1 MGLLPWHKNSH
12 HFLLSLHGP
21 YSLTQEFTLY
31 LFLSPL
37 LSLVLWHNS
46 SHKFVI
52 SLCWVSF
59 SELKVHITFL
69 FPFSFSIFSLF
80 SNTKFHTMIFS
91 FLAEASVCDKGVHII
106 FFFPLP
112 GPRPLP
118 RPRPRLAGFLLLP
131 IHLEQ
136 YHDSSSAGSSFTPTQ
151 GLSIKDNQVI
161 IRLYKPNIP
170 TSENIKLICI
180 LCS

>member
-12 HFLLSLHGP
+12 HFLLSLHRS
-21 YSLTQEFTLY
+21 YSLSQEFTLY

-37 LSLVLWHNS
+37 LSLVLWHKS
-46 SHKFVI
+46 SHKCYFPLL
-52 SLCWVSF
+52 SLVLLVES
-59 SELKVHITFL
+59 SHH
-69 FPFSFSIFSLF
+69 FSFSIFSLF
-80 SNTKFHTMIFS
+80 SDTKFHTMIFS
-91 FLAEASVCDKGVHII
+91 FVAEASVCDKRVHII

-112 GPRPLP
+112 GPRPRP

-136 YHDSSSAGSSFTPTQ
+136 YQDSSSAGSSFTPTQ

-161 IRLYKPNIP
+161 IRLYKPNIR

>member
-31 LFLSPL
+31 LCLSPL

-59 SELKVHITFL
+59 SELKVHNTFL
-69 FPFSFSIFSLF
+69 FPFYFSSVLWH
-80 SNTKFHTMIFS
+80 KFHTMIFS
-91 FLAEASVCDKGVHII
+91 FLAEASVCDTRVHII

-136 YHDSSSAGSSFTPTQ
+136 YQDSSSAGSSFTPTQ

>member
-59 SELKVHITFL
+59 SELKVHNTFL
-69 FPFSFSIFSLF
+69 FPFYFSSVLWH
-80 SNTKFHTMIFS
+80 KFHTMIFS
-91 FLAEASVCDKGVHII
+91 FLAEASVCDKRVHII

-112 GPRPLP
+112 GPLPLP

-136 YHDSSSAGSSFTPTQ
+136 YQDSSSAGSSFTPTQ
-151 GLSIKDNQVI
+151 GQWYQSSQMSQPI
-161 IRLYKPNIP
+161 IGLP
-170 TSENIKLICI
+170 SSGI
-180 LCS
+180 LQAGQIHTFCPDSS

>member
-59 SELKVHITFL
+59 SELKVHNTFL
-69 FPFSFSIFSLF
+69 FPFFLCSPTQNFTQWFFLSLLKLQSVTKEFTSFSSSPSLGLGPCPALGHAWLV
-80 SNTKFHTMIFS
+80 SCSSPYTWSSTKTPPL
-91 FLAEASVCDKGVHII
+91 LAPPSPQHKACQSK
-106 FFFPLP
+106 
-112 GPRPLP
+112 
-118 RPRPRLAGFLLLP
+118 
-131 IHLEQ
+131 
-136 YHDSSSAGSSFTPTQ
+136 T
-151 GLSIKDNQVI
+151 
-161 IRLYKPNIP
+161 IRL
-170 TSENIKLICI
+170 
-180 LCS
+180 

>member
-59 SELKVHITFL
+59 SELKVHNTFL
-69 FPFSFSIFSLF
+69 FPFFLCSLTQNFTQWFFLSLLKLQSVTQEFTSFSSSPSLGLGPCPALGPAWLV
-80 SNTKFHTMIFS
+80 SCSSPYTWSSTMTPPL
-91 FLAEASVCDKGVHII
+91 LAPPSHQHKACQSK
-106 FFFPLP
+106 
-112 GPRPLP
+112 
-118 RPRPRLAGFLLLP
+118 
-131 IHLEQ
+131 
-136 YHDSSSAGSSFTPTQ
+136 T
-151 GLSIKDNQVI
+151 
-161 IRLYKPNIP
+161 IRL
-170 TSENIKLICI
+170 
-180 LCS
+180 

>member
-1 MGLLPWHKNSH
+1 M
-12 HFLLSLHGP
+12 
-21 YSLTQEFTLY
+21 
-31 LFLSPL
+31 FLSPL
-37 LSLVLWHNS
+37 LNLVLWHNS
-46 SHKFVI
+46 SHKFVF

-59 SELKVHITFL
+59 SELKVHNTFL
-69 FPFSFSIFSLF
+69 FPFYFSSVLWH
-80 SNTKFHTMIFS
+80 KFHTMIFS
-91 FLAEASVCDKGVHII
+91 FLAEASVCDTRVHII

>member
-59 SELKVHITFL
+59 SELKVHNTFL
-69 FPFSFSIFSLF
+69 FPFYFSSVLWH
-80 SNTKFHTMIFS
+80 KFHTMIFS
-91 FLAEASVCDKGVHII
+91 FLAEASVCDKRVHII

-112 GPRPLP
+112 GPLPLP
-118 RPRPRLAGFLLLP
+118 LPLPRLAGFLLLP

-136 YHDSSSAGSSFTPTQ
+136 YQDSSSAGSSFTPTQ

-161 IRLYKPNIP
+161 IRLYKPNIR

>member
-59 SELKVHITFL
+59 SELKVHNTFL
-69 FPFSFSIFSLF
+69 FPFYFSSVLWH
-80 SNTKFHTMIFS
+80 KFHTMIFS
-91 FLAEASVCDKGVHII
+91 FLAEASVCDTRVHII

-136 YHDSSSAGSSFTPTQ
+136 YQDSSSAGSSFTPTQ
-151 GLSIKDNQVI
+151 GLSIKDKQVI

>member
-1 MGLLPWHKNSH
+1 M
-12 HFLLSLHGP
+12 
-21 YSLTQEFTLY
+21 
-31 LFLSPL
+31 FLSPL

-59 SELKVHITFL
+59 SELKVHNTFL
-69 FPFSFSIFSLF
+69 FPFYFSSVLWH
-80 SNTKFHTMIFS
+80 KFHTMIFS
-91 FLAEASVCDKGVHII
+91 FLAEASVCDTRVHII

-136 YHDSSSAGSSFTPTQ
+136 YQDSSSAGSSFTPTQ
-151 GLSIKDNQVI
+151 GLSIKDKQVI

>member
-46 SHKFVI
+46 SHKFVL

-59 SELKVHITFL
+59 SELKVHNTFL
-69 FPFSFSIFSLF
+69 FPFYFSSVLWH
-80 SNTKFHTMIFS
+80 KFHTMIFS
-91 FLAEASVCDKGVHII
+91 FLAVASVCDTRVHII

-136 YHDSSSAGSSFTPTQ
+136 YQDSSSAGSSFTPTQ

>member
-1 MGLLPWHKNSH
+1 M
-12 HFLLSLHGP
+12 
-21 YSLTQEFTLY
+21 
-31 LFLSPL
+31 FLSPL
-37 LSLVLWHNS
+37 LSLVLWHNR

-59 SELKVHITFL
+59 SELKVHNTFL
-69 FPFSFSIFSLF
+69 FPFYFSSVLWH
-80 SNTKFHTMIFS
+80 KFHTMIFS
-91 FLAEASVCDKGVHII
+91 FLAEASVYDKRVHII

-136 YHDSSSAGSSFTPTQ
+136 YQDSSSAGSSFTPTQ

-161 IRLYKPNIP
+161 IRLYKPNIR